1 MQLGVT
7 AWSFPACTLGEV
19 AAIARALS
27 LDRLDVGLFYASSL
41 NKQRILTEPEGA
53 ASDLADLGLPVSN
66 FYYLFGEGAGGR
78 NLALSGHLDENVA
91 DFCQVVQ
98 FCRAAHIESVM
109 LLPGVINPHQSRHE
123 ALEESARSLSA
134 LLPAAQNAGVRLV
147 VEPHVHSYLESPAL
161 TLELLERVPGLQLA
175 LDYAHFT
182 CLGYRQDEIDVLA
195 PYAGH
200 VHLRQARMGVL
211 QSKLDEGT
219 INFAALLGRLR
230 EVGYAHTLSLEYV
243 HQDYMGTRY
252 DDVLTE
258 TVKLRDLVRTYL

>member
-1 MQLGVT
+1 MKLGIT
-7 AWSFPACTLGEV
+7 AWSFPACTLIEV
-19 AAIARALS
+19 AGIAGVLGLES
-27 LDRLDVGLFYASSL
+27 IDVGLFYASSL
-41 NKQRILTEPEGA
+41 DKQRILAQPGEA
-53 ASDLADLGLPVSN
+53 ASELADLGLPISN
-66 FYYLFGEGAGGR
+66 FYYLFGGGAGGR
-78 NLALSGHLDENVA
+78 NLAQPRHLDANVA
-91 DFCQVVQ
+91 DFRQVVR
-98 FCRAAHIESVM
+98 FCRAAKIESVM

-134 LLPAAQNAGVRLV
+134 LLPVAQEAGVRLV
-147 VEPHVHSYLESPAL
+147 IEPHVHSYLESPAL

-182 CLGYRQDEIDVLA
+182 CLGYRQGEIDVLA
-195 PYAGH
+195 PHAGH

-211 QSKLDEGT
+211 QNKLEEGT

-230 EVGYAHTLSLEYV
+230 EVGYAHTLALEYV